1 MTNLPRSGPTTAC
14 VVLGAAAIL
23 LLAAA
28 LFCYVSLDAPLLEQL
43 ASHPV
48 DWQKVAWVNAFRQLG
63 KALVPLWLVLLW
75 TAVTGRSRPLVLTSV
90 ALILTMLMVVPLKG
104 VTQRL
109 RPSAVLAVR
118 TQGVSPQELR
128 AAARASFPS
137 GDAATAFAVATA
149 VACEVTWLAW
159 PLLYVS
165 AAGVAVLRVT
175 GMNHFPSDVCAGAA
189 AGILAGCLALWILAK
204 VPRLAQLD
212 LRGARPQGALACV
225 AGAVL
230 LGLVVLDPADPLPV
244 FLKVFWPLVLLGGTG
259 MLLLRSVARPRQQ
272 HP

>member
-1 MTNLPRSGPTTAC
+1 MTNLPRNGTTTTFAI
-14 VVLGAAAIL
+14 LGAAVIL

-28 LFCYVSLDAPLLEQL
+28 LFCYVSLDGPLLEQL

-48 DWQKVAWVNAFRQLG
+48 DWHKITWVNAFRQIG

-75 TAVTGRSRPLVLTSV
+75 TVVTGRSRPLVLTAV
-90 ALILTMLMVVPLKG
+90 ALILTMLMVVPLK
-104 VTQRL
+104 VATRRL

-118 TQGVSPQELR
+118 TQGISPQELR
-128 AAARASFPS
+128 AAAKASFPS

-149 VACEVTWLAW
+149 VACEAGWLAW
-159 PLLYVS
+159 PLLYAS

-175 GMNHFPSDVCAGAA
+175 GMNHFPSDACAGAA

-204 VPRLAQLD
+204 VPRLALLD
-212 LRGARPQGALACV
+212 LRGAKPRGTLACV

-230 LGLVVLDPADPLPV
+230 LGLAVFDPTNPLPV
-244 FLKVFWPLVLLGGTG
+244 FLKVFWPLVLLACAGALLPVRTRKETG
-259 MLLLRSVARPRQQ
+259 
-272 HP
+272 